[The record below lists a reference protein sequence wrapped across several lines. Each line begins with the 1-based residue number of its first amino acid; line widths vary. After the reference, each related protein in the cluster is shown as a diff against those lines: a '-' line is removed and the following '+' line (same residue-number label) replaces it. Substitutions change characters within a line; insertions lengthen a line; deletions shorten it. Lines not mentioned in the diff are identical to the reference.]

1 MHLFASFI
9 LRAGLSLVKD
19 FSFIEGVGLAGDV
32 TNKNGKSYFY
42 VDIEVFND
50 LNLYIITLQIII
62 IINFSRTIGN
72 ANFLL
77 AYGNIL

>member
-1 MHLFASFI
+1 MNSNFYLHFCNYVFRKLHCPRNKLHMHLFASFI

-42 VDIEVFND
+42 VDIEVFP
-50 LNLYIITLQIII
+50 LTSLQT
-62 IINFSRTIGN
+62 S
-72 ANFLL
+72 
-77 AYGNIL
+77 